1 MKKDKEKE
9 KEKELGKKEKKD
21 KKEKKERM
29 SQAELKSLEEMSIRR
44 GFFHLNR
51 GSSKRDPRC
60 RLEIS
65 SPIPIKVASN
75 TELNLTD
82 LDAERL
88 SNTLEQDNDQGDG
101 GTSGENLRGSEVGLH
116 RSSVKERAAKF
127 GELAK
132 VSSGVSF
139 SLKIKEEDGPATSD
153 LPGRIRTTSSVKYHL
168 SLKGTDVAHVPEMV
182 EKTFPGADL
191 QLPLVVP
198 PPIPDPRELD
208 LQRRPTGDF
217 GFSLR
222 RTTMLDRQPDGEVCR
237 RVVHFAE
244 PGAGAKDRVAGL
256 VPGDR
261 LVEINGVNV
270 ENKSRDEI
278 VEMIRQSG
286 ETVRLKVQT
295 ILELSELNRSWL
307 RAAEGQRRSTSHVS
321 PALLLLL
328 QATPGTHRARKA
340 SVARATEL
348 FTKTSIHLFQREEEN
363 LRPLRHSSC
372 FKKQSGPIFDSFSHF
387 YFSSKPSV
395 KLPCM
400 MDI

>member
-9 KEKELGKKEKKD
+9 KDLGKKEKKD

-51 GSSKRDPRC
+51 GSSKRDSRS

-75 TELNLTD
+75 MELSLTD
-82 LDAERL
+82 LETEHLPNAI
-88 SNTLEQDNDQGDG
+88 EQETGQISAS
-101 GTSGENLRGSEVGLH
+101 TYGENVRGHEQEIH

-132 VSSGVSF
+132 LNSVVGQRLVSF
-139 SLKIKEEDGPATSD
+139 PVKTKEDDASGASNLSSQTC
-153 LPGRIRTTSSVKYHL
+153 ITSSVKSHL
-168 SLKGTDVAHVPEMV
+168 RPKGMDQIPEMV
-182 EKTFPGADL
+182 EKTFPSADL
-191 QLPLVVP
+191 QLPTVVA
-198 PPIPDPRELD
+198 PPIPDPRELE
-208 LQRRPTGDF
+208 LQRRNTGDF

-222 RTTMLDRQPDGEVCR
+222 RTTMLDRQPDGTVCR

-244 PGAGAKDRVAGL
+244 PGTGAREWALGL

-261 LVEINGVNV
+261 LVEINAVNV
-270 ENKSRDEI
+270 ENKNRDEI

-307 RAAEGQRRSTSHVS
+307 RTTQGLHKEVLDVSST
-321 PALLLLL
+321 
-328 QATPGTHRARKA
+328 
-340 SVARATEL
+340 
-348 FTKTSIHLFQREEEN
+348 N
-363 LRPLRHSSC
+363 
-372 FKKQSGPIFDSFSHF
+372 
-387 YFSSKPSV
+387 
-395 KLPCM
+395 
-400 MDI
+400 

>member
-1 MKKDKEKE
+1 MFHLMKKDKEKE
-9 KEKELGKKEKKD
+9 KEKDLGKKDKKD

-51 GSSKRDPRC
+51 GSSKRDSRS

-75 TELNLTD
+75 MELNLTD

-88 SNTLEQDNDQGDG
+88 PNTLELDHHQGNC
-101 GTSGENLRGSEVGLH
+101 GTSAENLRGSEVELH

-139 SLKIKEEDGPATSD
+139 PLKIREEDGPATSD
-153 LPGRIRTTSSVKYHL
+153 LPGRIRTRSSVKSLL
-168 SLKGTDVAHVPEMV
+168 SLKETDLAHVPEVV

-198 PPIPDPRELD
+198 PPIPEPRELD
-208 LQRRPTGDF
+208 LQRRTTGDF

-307 RAAEGQRRSTSHVS
+307 RAAEGPRRSTSHVS
-321 PALLLLL
+321 PALLLL
-328 QATPGTHRARKA
+328 
-340 SVARATEL
+340 
-348 FTKTSIHLFQREEEN
+348 
-363 LRPLRHSSC
+363 
-372 FKKQSGPIFDSFSHF
+372 
-387 YFSSKPSV
+387 
-395 KLPCM
+395 
-400 MDI
+400 

>member
-1 MKKDKEKE
+1 MERQQRVCFESELNLGQIFSFLHIFNRLCDHTQHTHAWSRCFHQQLFLPSFPIKAGRRPLKSSSMFHLMKKDKE

-44 GFFHLNR
+44 GLFHLNR
-51 GSSKRDPRC
+51 GSTKKDPRS

-75 TELNLTD
+75 MELNLTD
-82 LDAERL
+82 LEAAV
-88 SNTLEQDNDQGDG
+88 EQDNDQGTCG
-101 GTSGENLRGSEVGLH
+101 NLGENLRGSEVELH

-132 VSSGVSF
+132 VGSGVSF
-139 SLKIKEEDGPATSD
+139 PMKIKEEDGSATSD
-153 LPGRIRTTSSVKYHL
+153 LPRHSRTRSSAKSHL
-168 SLKGTDVAHVPEMV
+168 SLKDFAHVPEVV
-182 EKTFPGADL
+182 EKTFPGTDL

-198 PPIPDPRELD
+198 TPIPDPRELD
-208 LQRRPTGDF
+208 LQRRTTGDF

-244 PGAGAKDRVAGL
+244 PGTGAKDRVAGL

-270 ENKSRDEI
+270 EHKSRDEI

-307 RAAEGQRRSTSHVS
+307 RAAEGLRRSTSHVS
-321 PALLLLL
+321 LVLFLL
-328 QATPGTHRARKA
+328 K
-340 SVARATEL
+340 
-348 FTKTSIHLFQREEEN
+348 
-363 LRPLRHSSC
+363 
-372 FKKQSGPIFDSFSHF
+372 
-387 YFSSKPSV
+387 
-395 KLPCM
+395 
-400 MDI
+400 

>member
-1 MKKDKEKE
+1 MWSRGSHQWFLSPSFTTKAGKRPLKSLIMFHLMKKDKE

-51 GSSKRDPRC
+51 GSSKRDPRS

-82 LDAERL
+82 LDAECL
-88 SNTLEQDNDQGDG
+88 PSTIEQDNSQGSA
-101 GTSGENLRGSEVGLH
+101 GTSGENLRGYERELH

-139 SLKIKEEDGPATSD
+139 PLKIKEEDVPVTSEP
-153 LPGRIRTTSSVKYHL
+153 PGRIRTTSSVKSRL
-168 SLKGTDVAHVPEMV
+168 SLKAMDVALVPEVV
-182 EKTFPGADL
+182 EKTFPGANL

-222 RTTMLDRQPDGEVCR
+222 RTTMLDRQADGEVCR

-244 PGAGAKDRVAGL
+244 PGVGAKDRVAGL

-261 LVEINGVNV
+261 LVEINSVNV
-270 ENKSRDEI
+270 ENRNRDEI

-286 ETVRLKVQT
+286 EVVRLKVQT
-295 ILELSELNRSWL
+295 IMELSELNRSWL
-307 RAAEGQRRSTSHVS
+307 RAAQGHRRSTSHVS
-321 PALLLLL
+321 PALLLL
-328 QATPGTHRARKA
+328 QATPSNRAVSKGCSCRNY
-340 SVARATEL
+340 RAVYEKIYSSPS
-348 FTKTSIHLFQREEEN
+348 KT
-363 LRPLRHSSC
+363 
-372 FKKQSGPIFDSFSHF
+372 
-387 YFSSKPSV
+387 
-395 KLPCM
+395 
-400 MDI
+400 

>member
-1 MKKDKEKE
+1 MFNLMKKDKEKE
-9 KEKELGKKEKKD
+9 KEIGKKEKKE
-21 KKEKKERM
+21 KKDKKERM

-51 GSSKRDPRC
+51 GSTKKDPRS

-75 TELNLTD
+75 MELNLTD
-82 LDAERL
+82 LDAAP
-88 SNTLEQDNDQGDG
+88 NTLEQDIDQGNCS
-101 GTSGENLRGSEVGLH
+101 TSAKVPKGSEVELH

-132 VSSGVSF
+132 VSSGMSF
-139 SLKIKEEDGPATSD
+139 PLKIKEEDGLATSD
-153 LPGRIRTTSSVKYHL
+153 LPQHIRTRSSVKSHL
-168 SLKGTDVAHVPEMV
+168 SLKGTDLPHVPDVV
-182 EKTFPGADL
+182 EKTFPGFDL
-191 QLPLVVP
+191 LLPLVVP
-198 PPIPDPRELD
+198 PPIPNPRELH
-208 LQRRPTGDF
+208 LQRRTTGDF

-270 ENKSRDEI
+270 EHKNRDEI

-286 ETVRLKVQT
+286 EMVRLKVQT

-307 RAAEGQRRSTSHVS
+307 RTAEGHRRNSSHVS
-321 PALLLLL
+321 LA
-328 QATPGTHRARKA
+328 
-340 SVARATEL
+340 VL
-348 FTKTSIHLFQREEEN
+348 FI
-363 LRPLRHSSC
+363 
-372 FKKQSGPIFDSFSHF
+372 
-387 YFSSKPSV
+387 
-395 KLPCM
+395 
-400 MDI
+400 